1 MSLVYKTIYISL
13 LIQIIT
19 TIITLRGVK
28 YKLKPEDQVLKETL
42 NLENIVQIIE
52 ALMYFWIALSV
63 SDLENITNRRYLD
76 WFITTPIMLLST
88 SVFMKYNS
96 EKNKNNNKKIT
107 LKQFMKDNFYTIMKI
122 VVLNFLMLLFGY
134 LGEKKIINKNFSILI
149 GFIFFFGTFK
159 IIHDNYVDKNITNRN
174 LFYGIFFIWS
184 LYGIAALLNDTAKN
198 ISYNFLDIISKNFY
212 GLFLFYKIL
221 KIKVN

>member
-19 TIITLRGVK
+19 TIITLRGVS
-28 YKLKPEDQVLKETL
+28 YKLKPQDQVLKETL

-63 SDLENITNRRYLD
+63 SDLENIINRRYLD

-88 SVFMKYNS
+88 SVFMKYNT
-96 EKNKNNNKKIT
+96 EKNKNNKKNIT
-107 LKQFMKDNFYTIMKI
+107 LKQFMKDNFYTILKI
-122 VVLNFLMLLFGY
+122 VALNFLMLLFGY

-159 IIHDNYVDKNITNRN
+159 LIYDNYVDKNITNKN

-184 LYGIAALLNDTAKN
+184 LYGIAALLDDTTKN

-221 KIKVN
+221 KVKVN